1 MFVVE
6 HITYYAEQ
14 ELTEAGG
21 LSFPPNV
28 YHHADDYPLRNG
40 VLLVGSYPAGDGLPV
55 IPSETALAHELGH
68 MLLNSGDH
76 ERDERNLMSGWGTL
90 LSSAQCGRMRHN
102 LDRLFGAAAVPDP
115 GPP

>member
-1 MFVVE
+1 MVE

-14 ELTEAGG
+14 ELTAAGG

-55 IPSETALAHELGH
+55 IPSETALAHEFGH

-76 ERDERNLMSGWGTL
+76 ERDERTLMGGWGTL
-90 LSSAQCGRMRHN
+90 LSSEQCGRMRHN
-102 LDRLFGAAAVPDP
+102 LNRLFGAAAVPDP